1 MGTEVNINVL
11 QEGDL
16 HRASLVSY
24 QISAHSPMEEEKEMI
39 FKVLVITL
47 LILIVFNSAVTM
59 LLFFGWLEN
68 QRKEK

>member
-1 MGTEVNINVL
+1 
-11 QEGDL
+11 
-16 HRASLVSY
+16 
-24 QISAHSPMEEEKEMI
+24 MEEEKEMI

-59 LLFFGWLEN
+59 LLFFGWLES